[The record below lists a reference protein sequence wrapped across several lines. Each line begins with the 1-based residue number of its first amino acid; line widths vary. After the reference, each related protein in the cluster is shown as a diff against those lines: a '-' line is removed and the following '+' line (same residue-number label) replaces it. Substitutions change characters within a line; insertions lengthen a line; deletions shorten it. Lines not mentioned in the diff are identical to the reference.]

1 MTPLHRSIFKEM
13 NQIADQILSTSEVKR
28 PARPYST
35 PPAKIKENESAYV
48 IQLLAAGRKKE
59 DFKITIEKD
68 LLTFQTEE
76 VKTETSEQTKI
87 LRNEFSLPALKRV
100 FTLDETI
107 DADSI
112 QATYSDG
119 ILSIQLNKK
128 TEPAKEAKHITV
140 T

>member
-13 NQIADQILSTSEVKR
+13 NLIADQILSTSELKKS
-28 PARPYST
+28 AQAYST
-35 PPAKIKENESAYV
+35 PPAKIKVSESAYN
-48 IQLLAAGRKKE
+48 IELLAAGRKKE

-68 LLTFQTEE
+68 LLTFQAEE
-76 VKTETSEQTKI
+76 VKNETDLKTKI

-107 DADSI
+107 DTDSI